1 MILQRAATEYDSLN
15 EQETRDALQAADDQN
30 VKKGQDIILRGGRA
44 NTRDPRIVIYSPNG
58 SAFTIAIADDGS
70 ISSVAL

>member
-1 MILQRAATEYDSLN
+1 MIQIKPGSEYDENN
-15 EQETRDALQAADDQN
+15 EKQFRDVVSRADDQN
-30 VKKGQDIILRGGRA
+30 VKKGSDILLKGGRSS
-44 NTRDPRIVIYSPNG
+44 TRNPRIVYYSPNG